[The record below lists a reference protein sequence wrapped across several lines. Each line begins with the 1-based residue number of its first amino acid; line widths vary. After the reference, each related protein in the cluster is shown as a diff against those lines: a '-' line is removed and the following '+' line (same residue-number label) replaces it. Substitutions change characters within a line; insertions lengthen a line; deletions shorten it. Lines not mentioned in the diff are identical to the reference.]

1 MKSPAA
7 AAFAAAAVLVVIA
20 APAAAEEG
28 PYRRERPKSA
38 YRADYQIY
46 EVEDGKRVNERAF
59 TLSVVEGS
67 TAVLRAGSRVPIAA
81 EKGPQYLDVGL
92 RITCRVAEREE
103 GDVVLDTDVEQT
115 SFVAEPPTILPATPF
130 LRSLGQSVSTRL
142 APGKPVLVSRLD
154 DVTTKKR
161 TEVEVTLTRTR

>member
-1 MKSPAA
+1 MRNPAVAVFAA
-7 AAFAAAAVLVVIA
+7 AAFVTLAR
-20 APAAAEEG
+20 PAAAEEG
-28 PYRRERPKSA
+28 PARRERPKSA
-38 YRADYQIY
+38 FRADYQIY
-46 EVEDGKRVNERAF
+46 EVEGGTRVNERAF
-59 TLSVVEGS
+59 TLNVVEGG
-67 TAVLRAGSRVPIAA
+67 TAVLRAGSRVPIAG

-103 GDVVLDTDVEQT
+103 GDVVLDTEVEQT
-115 SFVAEPPTILPATPF
+115 SFVAEPSAVTPATPL